1 MKQRNKN
8 IQRYW
13 NQVKEV
19 QRDKTLENL
28 DITKT
33 IKFDLGE
40 VVNRDYFQSI

>member
-28 DITKT
+28 DFTKT
-33 IKFDLGE
+33 IKLDLGE